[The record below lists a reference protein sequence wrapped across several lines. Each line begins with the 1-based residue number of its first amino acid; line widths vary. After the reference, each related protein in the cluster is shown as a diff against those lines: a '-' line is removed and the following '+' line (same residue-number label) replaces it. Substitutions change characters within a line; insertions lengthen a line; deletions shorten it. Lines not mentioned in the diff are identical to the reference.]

1 MKNKY
6 NIWNKWDPLKVV
18 MLGDTYGVE
27 FFRNIKNERIRS
39 ALCRITDESK
49 EELAYFESVLK
60 DFGCTVLRPKL
71 DSNESIMDR
80 IDEDKKI
87 TAPVPRSPLQPRDCQ
102 LVMGNDLVYIDGG
115 DHPGGDHLAIKEC
128 LDKYSSNFLHAHVVL
143 GKLAKPIRE
152 HYYNMFAGADWPPME
167 EIFKQGAT
175 FSYLSNFIQQELIE
189 FKGFCSFSPGNAPP
203 GSFNLVMTDAPG
215 ITVVGKDVY
224 IEGSMKKT
232 TNLLDLACSQKFR
245 FNEVTIGGHS
255 DGGFH
260 TLKPGAILS
269 LNNIQ
274 TYKNTFPGWDVCYLP
289 DQSWT
294 KVEKFMTLK
303 KKNKGKWW
311 VPGEEDNDEFTYF
324 VETWL
329 QDWVGYVEETV
340 FDVNVLVLDEH
351 HVCVSNAKNEQ
362 VNAFLKKHKM
372 EPVHI
377 PWKHRYFWDGGLHCI
392 TLDLYRDGSQQDY
405 FPERKQHVVSAPAL
419 RRTLVNKGF

>member
-18 MLGDTYGVE
+18 MLGDTYSVE
-27 FFRNIKNERIRS
+27 FFRDIKNERIRS

-71 DSNESIMDR
+71 DPNESIMDH
-80 IDEDKKI
+80 IDKDKK
-87 TAPVPRSPLQPRDCQ
+87 TKAAVPRSPLQPRDAQ
-102 LVMGNDLVYIDGG
+102 LVMGNDLVYVSCVE
-115 DHPGGDHLAIKEC
+115 HPAIKEC
-128 LDKYSSNFLHAHVVL
+128 LDKYSPNFSTAQVECDLAAML
-143 GKLAKPIRE
+143 KLIRE
-152 HYYNMFAGADWPPME
+152 YYYDVFAGVDWPPLE
-167 EIFKQGAT
+167 EIFKQDTT
-175 FSYLSNFIQQELIE
+175 FSYLSKSIQQELIE
-189 FKGFCSFSPGNAPP
+189 FKERCSVAFVKARANTSGTISAPC
-203 GSFNLVMTDAPG
+203 

-224 IEGSMKKT
+224 IEGIMKKT

-245 FNEVTIGGHS
+245 FNEVTVGGHS
-255 DGGFH
+255 DGCFH

-269 LNNIQ
+269 LLDIQ
-274 TYKNTFPGWDVCYLP
+274 TYKNTFPEWDVCYLP
-289 DQSWT
+289 DQSWE
-294 KVEKFMTLK
+294 KVKKFTNLK

-311 VPGEEDNDEFTYF
+311 VPGEESNDEFTYF

-329 QDWVGYVEETV
+329 QDWVGYAEETV

-351 HVCVSNAKNEQ
+351 HVCVSNANNEQ

-372 EPVHI
+372 EPIHI

-392 TLDLYRDGSQQDY
+392 TLDLYRDGNQQDY
-405 FPERKQHVVSAPAL
+405 FPERKQLVVSAPSPRHRHAL
-419 RRTLVNKGF
+419 VDEGL